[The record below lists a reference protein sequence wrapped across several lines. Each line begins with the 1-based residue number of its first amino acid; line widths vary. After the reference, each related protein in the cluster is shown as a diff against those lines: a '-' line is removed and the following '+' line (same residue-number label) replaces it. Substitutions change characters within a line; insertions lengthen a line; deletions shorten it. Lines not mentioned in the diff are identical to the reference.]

1 MKKVFKIAALLH
13 VIILYCLVL
22 SIYGHGIVSAEISI
36 SPGELSQKEHSI
48 SSVSANLIGNAIQTE
63 NCVNGYNNLPSSQNF
78 NFSTIFGHNKSSD
91 LFLLKTFPKYIFY
104 AKNIV
109 VVFQQTDIIFPSH
122 YFW

>member
-22 SIYGHGIVSAEISI
+22 SVYSHGIACTEISV
-36 SPGELSQKEHSI
+36 STGELSQKEHNI
-48 SSVSANLIGNAIQTE
+48 SSVSANQTGFAVQTE
-63 NCVNGYNNLPSSQNF
+63 NSVIGYNNLPSSQNF
-78 NFSTIFGHNKSSD
+78 HFNTFFGHHKSSD
-91 LFLLKTFPKYIFY
+91 LFLLKTFPKYILY

-109 VVFQQTDIIFPSH
+109 VGFQQTDIIFPFH